1 MAGVF
6 FRGEGG
12 GWGALY
18 GNKGGGSMKMNNV
31 ASSGETY
38 HSFLFR
44 ISDGVA
50 AQSSHA
56 LQALERS

>member
-6 FRGEGG
+6 FRGEES

-44 ISDGVA
+44 ISHGIA
-50 AQSSHA
+50 A

>member
-1 MAGVF
+1 M
-6 FRGEGG
+6 
-12 GWGALY
+12 GALY

-31 ASSGETY
+31 ESSGETY

-44 ISDGVA
+44 ISHDVA

>member
-1 MAGVF
+1 M
-6 FRGEGG
+6 
-12 GWGALY
+12 GALY

-31 ASSGETY
+31 ASSGEIY

-44 ISDGVA
+44 ISHGVA
-50 AQSSHA
+50 A

>member
-6 FRGEGG
+6 FWGG
-12 GWGALY
+12 GGGGGGALY
-18 GNKGGGSMKMNNV
+18 GNKGGGSLKMNNV

-44 ISDGVA
+44 ISHGIA
-50 AQSSHA
+50 A

>member
-1 MAGVF
+1 M
-6 FRGEGG
+6 
-12 GWGALY
+12 GALY
-18 GNKGGGSMKMNNV
+18 GNKGGGSRKMNNV

-44 ISDGVA
+44 ISHGVA